1 MNIFK
6 QFIKSIYSPKDI
18 AKFRFQG
25 IGKTILYVFFI
36 MLLSIIPGVIYITK
50 LAYAVL
56 DEGQQIITH
65 DLPSF
70 SIHNGS
76 LYSEE
81 KKPLIIKK
89 NELTVL
95 FDSTGSIQENDVQ
108 KSGTAIALLKSKFVF
123 KSDGKTQEMDY
134 STLENQNLT
143 NADIQRFL
151 NSLQGVMWVGIPVLF
166 IFYYLMVAAGGFIKI
181 SIFALFGLL
190 LALRLGKKVNYRQSW
205 RLTAYS
211 ITLPT
216 MFFTIMAGLKTTVPG
231 GILIDWIITL
241 ILLLLSIREIPSP
254 KNSRT

>member
-50 LAYAVL
+50 LAYTVL

-65 DLPSF
+65 DIPSF
-70 SIHNGS
+70 SIHNGTLFS
-76 LYSEE
+76 KE
-81 KKPLIIKK
+81 KKPLIIVK
-89 NELTVL
+89 NDLTVL

-108 KSGTAIALLKSKFVF
+108 KGGTVIALLKHTFIF
-123 KSDGKTQEMDY
+123 KSDGKTQVMAY
-134 STLENQNLT
+134 STLENQNL
-143 NADIQRFL
+143 NNSNIQSFL
-151 NSLQGVMWVGIPVLF
+151 RSLQGVMWVGIPVLF
-166 IFYYLMVAAGGFIKI
+166 IFYYLMTAAGGFIKI

-190 LALRLGKKVNYRQSW
+190 LAIRLEKKVNYRQSW

-211 ITLPT
+211 ITLPSV
-216 MFFTIMAGLKTTVPG
+216 FFTIMAALKTTVAG
-231 GILIDWIITL
+231 AIYIDWIITL
-241 ILLLLSIREIPSP
+241 IVMLLSIREIPSP
-254 KNSRT
+254 KKTSV